1 MPGLGPHRASHAS
14 ALEACQPAGG
24 GGDWS
29 PTLPLTLPLAL
40 AQTFFT
46 ALLQHWR
53 PAARQCHSCSLPPLS
68 IPAPS
73 LLHPRAHSTRHLGPS
88 GCEGGWVDG
97 WKPQPCF
104 TLFSAQDSSMHCGQG
119 RRGGATATR
128 CISRP
133 VVHITHSQWQ
143 LAPCSQPTLLRYPFL
158 HTICLAKHRPWPH

>member
-1 MPGLGPHRASHAS
+1 MPGFGPRRASHAS
-14 ALEACQPAGG
+14 ALEPAGG

-40 AQTFFT
+40 AQTFFRCPVT
-46 ALLQHWR
+46 ALAPSSTSVPQLLAAPPLHPSAI
-53 PAARQCHSCSLPPLS
+53 PAAPTRPQ
-68 IPAPS
+68 
-73 LLHPRAHSTRHLGPS
+73 HPPS
-88 GCEGGWVDG
+88 GPVGLRGRVGGW
-97 WKPQPCF
+97 
-104 TLFSAQDSSMHCGQG
+104 ME
-119 RRGGATATR
+119 ATAMFHAFQCAGQQHALWAGSPWWSQGHQ